1 MSFVLIDDAKV
12 RRVLPDSK
20 YSGEIFS
27 ELLRQGIKDATK
39 GGLRAKSCREQ
50 RILPNYFV
58 VSEELFTFAA
68 ETLFIYLNRKAYEK
82 EKGKKIGK
90 KLLSW

>member
-27 ELLRQGIKDATK
+27 ELLRQGGNETTK
-39 GGLRAKSCREQ
+39 LAQGAKSCREQ

-68 ETLFIYLNRKAYEK
+68 ETLFIYFKSKCVWRKKQE
-82 EKGKKIGK
+82 IV
-90 KLLSW
+90 